1 MEKKCIILF
10 HQGWTDIILC
20 IGLVF
25 YNLKY
30 YDEIYLLI
38 RDDSK
43 DMINFI
49 FRNNDNVK
57 TIFIK
62 NDLLNNSNVRK
73 NYIYNIASKYS
84 ISNDN
89 ILLYGG
95 CLTHCGYGKH
105 NNYKSINCNEGSKD
119 YFYSTYNID
128 SIECINSFNISRDYT
143 LENNK
148 YEEIISKIGNNY
160 VIVFNDIKRNLFIN
174 NNYIVNKELPTFNL
188 CESST
193 ICFDMIKVINESK
206 EIHILSTFW
215 SLIIYNLQKKY
226 NLFMNIPIYFHN
238 EVRNDY
244 YSFLYENTNWIIC

>member
-1 MEKKCIILF
+1 MKKCIILF

-43 DMINFI
+43 DMISFI
-49 FRNNDNVK
+49 FRHNYNVK
-57 TIFIK
+57 TIFINK
-62 NDLLNNSNVRK
+62 HELDDSSMRK
-73 NYIYNIASKYS
+73 NHIYNIASKYS
-84 ISNDN
+84 ISNNN

-95 CLTHCGYGKH
+95 CLSPCGYGKH
-105 NNYKSINCNEGSKD
+105 NNYKPSGFIAGGQD
-119 YFYSTYNID
+119 YFYYTYNID
-128 SIECINSFNISRDYT
+128 SIESINSFNISRDYI

-148 YEEIISKIGNNY
+148 YEEIISKIGNKY
-160 VIVFNDIKRNLFIN
+160 VIVFNDKERNLFIN

-193 ICFDMIKVINESK
+193 VCFDMIKVINESK
-206 EIHILSTFW
+206 EIHILSSFW

-238 EVRNDY
+238 EARNNY
-244 YSFLYENTNWIIC
+244 YSFLYKNSNWIIC

>member
-43 DMINFI
+43 DMISFI

-62 NDLLNNSNVRK
+62 KNYLDNSNVRK
-73 NYIYNIASKYS
+73 NHIYNISSKYS
-84 ISNDN
+84 ISDDN

-95 CLTHCGYGKH
+95 CLSHGGYGKH
-105 NNYKSINCNEGSKD
+105 NNYKSFKCIGGSKD

-128 SIECINSFNISRDYT
+128 STECINSFNISRDYT

-148 YEEIISKIGNNY
+148 YEEFVTAQPRSKITLFSIFQIAQHSDRSGNS
-160 VIVFNDIKRNLFIN
+160 KRGRR
-174 NNYIVNKELPTFNL
+174 T
-188 CESST
+188 
-193 ICFDMIKVINESK
+193 
-206 EIHILSTFW
+206 
-215 SLIIYNLQKKY
+215 
-226 NLFMNIPIYFHN
+226 
-238 EVRNDY
+238 
-244 YSFLYENTNWIIC
+244 